1 MHVLINFWCQ
11 ECNFWSKFGLWP
23 KESGNHLNSALKQGF
38 EEKSNPPDDVTR
50 SQFVPGLNKSLL
62 EVNMSSDSLFCAF
75 DKLLVD
81 EEQIENVNDTPESPK
96 LKYSQT
102 LL

>member
-1 MHVLINFWCQ
+1 
-11 ECNFWSKFGLWP
+11 
-23 KESGNHLNSALKQGF
+23 
-38 EEKSNPPDDVTR
+38 
-50 SQFVPGLNKSLL
+50 VPGLNKSLL
-62 EVNMSSDSLFCAF
+62 EVNMSSDSLFRAF
-75 DKLLVD
+75 DELLVD